1 MTSKESEPSPS
12 ENKLALQVKAL
23 LWQKGQKALE
33 IAKQSVLEE
42 KIPSA
47 QLQTAME
54 YFMSSWQDVMHPAL
68 LALTCEAVGGTPE
81 LTTRVGAAMILMAG
95 GADIHDD
102 IIDESTFKYGKET
115 VLGRFGKDIAILT
128 GDALIVEGFYT
139 LNEACEVLPQ
149 KQGNLVYQSIK
160 RGFFGIS
167 SAEEK
172 ESNLKNAGSTVAEEY
187 LKMIKAKASV
197 TEETARI
204 GTILGGGSPAQIE
217 TLAAFGKTFGVLM
230 TLKDEFI
237 DIFEVD
243 EMKNR
248 AEKEWLPLP
257 ILYSLKNPK
266 KAKELMPMLKESAIT
281 EDKLER
287 IVHLVL
293 DSTETGELKEAMRA
307 MIKEQIQSLRSIS
320 LNREEFL
327 MMLECAVEDL

>member
-1 MTSKESEPSPS
+1 MASKESEASPS
-12 ENKLALQVKAL
+12 ETKLALQVKAL

-33 IAKQSVLEE
+33 IAKKSVMEE

-47 QLQTAME
+47 RLQAAME

-68 LALTCEAVGGTPE
+68 LALTCEAVGGSPE
-81 LTTRVGAAMILMAG
+81 LTTHVGAAMILMAG

-102 IIDESTFKYGKET
+102 IIDESTFKYDKET
-115 VLGRFGKDIAILT
+115 LLGKFGKDLAILT
-128 GDALIVEGFYT
+128 GDAFIIKGFYA
-139 LNEACEVLPQ
+139 LNKACEVLPR
-149 KQGNLVYQSIK
+149 KQRNLVYQSIK

-172 ESNLKNAGSTVAEEY
+172 ESSLKNACSIETEKY
-187 LKMIKAKASV
+187 LEMIKMKAAV

-204 GTILGGGSPAQIE
+204 GAILGGGSPAKVE
-217 TLAAFGKTFGVLM
+217 ALAGFGKAFGVLM

-248 AEKEWLPLP
+248 AQKEWLPLP

-266 KAKELMPMLKESAIT
+266 KAKELKQILKEGMVT
-281 EDKLER
+281 EEKLER
-287 IVHLVL
+287 IVDLVL
-293 DSTETGELKEAMRA
+293 DSAEVAELKEAMRV
-307 MIKEQIQSLRSIS
+307 MIDEQIPRLNSIRM
-320 LNREEFL
+320 NRDKFL